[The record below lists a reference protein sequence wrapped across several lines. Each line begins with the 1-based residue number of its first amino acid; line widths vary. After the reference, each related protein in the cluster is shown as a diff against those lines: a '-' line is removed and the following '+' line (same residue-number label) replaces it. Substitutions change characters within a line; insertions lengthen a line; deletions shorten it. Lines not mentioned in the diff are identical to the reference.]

1 MIELLESYPF
11 IKIDENQKNQL
22 VSYMELT
29 LKANESFNLTAN
41 DTKESFMIKNII
53 DSLLIVKN
61 LDLDGKSILD
71 LGSGAGLP
79 GIPLAIYYKNTNFTL
94 LEPLTKRANFLKEI
108 AQKLGLKNVKV
119 VNERAEIFIKNA
131 RESYDFVTSRAV
143 SRLNILLE
151 LSIPFLKVGGKLIAY
166 KGINYQEEINESK
179 NALDLLSSKIIAIEE
194 ENLVQINEKRYNIF
208 IQKNQKTSQK
218 YPREYR
224 LMKKKAL

>member
-11 IKIDENQKNQL
+11 IQIDENQKNQL

-61 LDLDGKSILD
+61 LNLDGKNILD

-108 AQKLGLKNVKV
+108 AQKLGLKNVNV
-119 VNERAEIFIKNA
+119 VNDRAEIFIKNA

-166 KGINYQEEINESK
+166 KGINYQEDINESK

-224 LMKKKAL
+224 LIKKKAL

>member
-22 VSYMELT
+22 VSYMELA

-61 LDLDGKSILD
+61 LDLDGKNILD

-108 AQKLGLKNVKV
+108 AQKIGLKNVKV
-119 VNERAEIFIKNA
+119 VNDRAEIFIKNA
-131 RESYDFVTSRAV
+131 RESFDFVTSRAV

-208 IQKNQKTSQK
+208 IQKNQETSQK

-224 LMKKKAL
+224 LIKKKAL

>member
-61 LDLDGKSILD
+61 LNLDEKNILD

-119 VNERAEIFIKNA
+119 VNDRAEIFIKNA
-131 RESYDFVTSRAV
+131 RESFDFVTSRAV

-179 NALDLLSSKIIAIEE
+179 NALDLLYSKIIAIEE

-224 LMKKKAL
+224 LIKKKAL

>member
-61 LDLDGKSILD
+61 LDLDEKNILD

-108 AQKLGLKNVKV
+108 AQKLGLKNVNV
-119 VNERAEIFIKNA
+119 VNDRAEIFIKNA

-224 LMKKKAL
+224 LIKKKAL

>member
-61 LDLDGKSILD
+61 LDLDGKNILD

-94 LEPLTKRANFLKEI
+94 LEPLTKRANFLKET

-119 VNERAEIFIKNA
+119 VNDRAEIFIKNA

-224 LMKKKAL
+224 LIKKKAL

>member
-61 LDLDGKSILD
+61 LDLDGKNILD

-119 VNERAEIFIKNA
+119 VNDRAEIFIKNA
-131 RESYDFVTSRAV
+131 RESFDFVTSRAV

-224 LMKKKAL
+224 LIKKKAL

>member
-61 LDLDGKSILD
+61 LDLDGKNILD

-94 LEPLTKRANFLKEI
+94 LEPLTKRANFLKET

-119 VNERAEIFIKNA
+119 VNDRAEIFIKNA
-131 RESYDFVTSRAV
+131 RESFDFVTSRAV

-224 LMKKKAL
+224 LIKKKAL

>member
-61 LDLDGKSILD
+61 LNLDEKNILD

-119 VNERAEIFIKNA
+119 VNDRAEIFIKNA
-131 RESYDFVTSRAV
+131 RESFDFVTSRAV

-151 LSIPFLKVGGKLIAY
+151 LSIPFLKIGGKLIAY

-224 LMKKKAL
+224 LIKKKAL

>member
-53 DSLLIVKN
+53 DSLSIVKN
-61 LDLDGKSILD
+61 LDLDGKNILD

-108 AQKLGLKNVKV
+108 AQKLGLKNVNV
-119 VNERAEIFIKNA
+119 VNDRAEIFIKNA
-131 RESYDFVTSRAV
+131 RESFDFVTSRAV

-224 LMKKKAL
+224 LIKKKAL

>member
-61 LDLDGKSILD
+61 LDLDGKNILD

-108 AQKLGLKNVKV
+108 AQKLGLKNVNV
-119 VNERAEIFIKNA
+119 VNDRAEIFIKNA
-131 RESYDFVTSRAV
+131 RESYDFVISRAV

-224 LMKKKAL
+224 LIKKKAL

>member
-61 LDLDGKSILD
+61 LNLDEKNILD

-119 VNERAEIFIKNA
+119 VNDRAEIFIKNA
-131 RESYDFVTSRAV
+131 RESFDFVTSRAV

-224 LMKKKAL
+224 LIKKKAL

>member
-61 LDLDGKSILD
+61 LNLDEKNILD

-131 RESYDFVTSRAV
+131 RESFDFVTSRAV

-208 IQKNQKTSQK
+208 IKKNQKTSQK

-224 LMKKKAL
+224 LIKKKAL

>member
-29 LKANESFNLTAN
+29 LKVNESFNLTAN

-61 LDLDGKSILD
+61 LDLDEKNILD

-79 GIPLAIYYKNTNFTL
+79 GIPLAIYYKNANFTL

-119 VNERAEIFIKNA
+119 VNDRAEIFIKNA

-224 LMKKKAL
+224 LIKKKAL

>member
-61 LDLDGKSILD
+61 LNLDEKNILD

-179 NALDLLSSKIIAIEE
+179 NALDLLYLKIIAIEE

-224 LMKKKAL
+224 LIKKKAL

>member
-61 LDLDGKSILD
+61 LDLDGKNILD

-119 VNERAEIFIKNA
+119 VNDRAEIFIKNA

-208 IQKNQKTSQK
+208 IQKNPKTSQK

-224 LMKKKAL
+224 LIKKKAL

>member
-22 VSYMELT
+22 VSYTELT

-61 LDLDGKSILD
+61 LDLDGKNILD

-108 AQKLGLKNVKV
+108 AQKLGLKNVNV
-119 VNERAEIFIKNA
+119 VNDRAEIFIKNA
-131 RESYDFVTSRAV
+131 RESFDFVTSRAV

-224 LMKKKAL
+224 LIKKKAL

>member
-61 LDLDGKSILD
+61 LDLDGKNILD

-108 AQKLGLKNVKV
+108 AQKIGLKNVKV
-119 VNERAEIFIKNA
+119 VNDRAEIFIKNA

-166 KGINYQEEINESK
+166 KGINYQEEIDESK

-224 LMKKKAL
+224 LIKKKAL

>member
-61 LDLDGKSILD
+61 LNLDEKNILD

-119 VNERAEIFIKNA
+119 VNESAEIFIKNA

-224 LMKKKAL
+224 LIKKKAL

>member
-224 LMKKKAL
+224 LIKKKAL

>member
-61 LDLDGKSILD
+61 LDLDEKNILD

-108 AQKLGLKNVKV
+108 AKKLGLKNVKV

-194 ENLVQINEKRYNIF
+194 ENLVQSNEKRYNIF

-224 LMKKKAL
+224 LIKKKAL

>member
-61 LDLDGKSILD
+61 LDLDGKNILD

-108 AQKLGLKNVKV
+108 AQKLGLKNVNV
-119 VNERAEIFIKNA
+119 VNDRAEIFIKNE
-131 RESYDFVTSRAV
+131 RESFDFVTSRAV

-166 KGINYQEEINESK
+166 KGISNLGRIQAKDVRFTFFKNYCN
-179 NALDLLSSKIIAIEE
+179 
-194 ENLVQINEKRYNIF
+194 
-208 IQKNQKTSQK
+208 
-218 YPREYR
+218 
-224 LMKKKAL
+224 

>member
-61 LDLDGKSILD
+61 LNFDEKNILD

-179 NALDLLSSKIIAIEE
+179 NALDLLSSKIFAIEE

-224 LMKKKAL
+224 LIKKKAL

>member
-61 LDLDGKSILD
+61 LDLDGKNILD

-224 LMKKKAL
+224 LIKKKAL

>member
-11 IKIDENQKNQL
+11 IKIDENLKNQL

-61 LDLDGKSILD
+61 LDLDEKNILD

-224 LMKKKAL
+224 LIKKKAL

>member
-61 LDLDGKSILD
+61 LDLDGKNILD

-108 AQKLGLKNVKV
+108 AQKLGLKNVNV
-119 VNERAEIFIKNA
+119 VNDRAEIFIKNA

-179 NALDLLSSKIIAIEE
+179 NALDLLYSKIIAIEE

-224 LMKKKAL
+224 LIKKKAL

>member
-61 LDLDGKSILD
+61 LDLDGKNILD

-119 VNERAEIFIKNA
+119 VNDRAEIFIKNE
-131 RESYDFVTSRAV
+131 RESFDFVTSRAV

-151 LSIPFLKVGGKLIAY
+151 LSIPFLKVGGELIAY

-224 LMKKKAL
+224 LIKKKAL

>member
-61 LDLDGKSILD
+61 LNLDEKNILD

-108 AQKLGLKNVKV
+108 VQKLGLKNVKV

-179 NALDLLSSKIIAIEE
+179 NALDLLYSKIIAIEE

-224 LMKKKAL
+224 LIKKKAL

>member
-61 LDLDGKSILD
+61 LNLDEKNILD

-108 AQKLGLKNVKV
+108 AQKLGLKNVNV
-119 VNERAEIFIKNA
+119 VNDRAEIFIKNA
-131 RESYDFVTSRAV
+131 RESFDFVTSRAV

-166 KGINYQEEINESK
+166 KGINYKEEINESK
-179 NALDLLSSKIIAIEE
+179 NALDLLSSKIIVIEE

-224 LMKKKAL
+224 LIKKKAL

>member
-61 LDLDGKSILD
+61 LDLDGKNILD

-108 AQKLGLKNVKV
+108 AQKLGLKNVNV
-119 VNERAEIFIKNA
+119 VNDRAEIFIKNA
-131 RESYDFVTSRAV
+131 RESFDFVTSRAV

-179 NALDLLSSKIIAIEE
+179 NALDLLYSKIIAIEE

-224 LMKKKAL
+224 LIKKKAL

>member
-61 LDLDGKSILD
+61 LDLDGKNILD

-119 VNERAEIFIKNA
+119 VNDRAEIFIKNA
-131 RESYDFVTSRAV
+131 RESFDFVTSRAV

-208 IQKNQKTSQK
+208 IQKNQETSQK

-224 LMKKKAL
+224 LIKKKAL

>member
-61 LDLDGKSILD
+61 LDLDGKNILD

-119 VNERAEIFIKNA
+119 VNDRAEIFIKNA
-131 RESYDFVTSRAV
+131 RESFDFVTSRAV

-208 IQKNQKTSQK
+208 IQKNQKTCQK

-224 LMKKKAL
+224 LIKKKAL

>member
-1 MIELLESYPF
+1 
-11 IKIDENQKNQL
+11 
-22 VSYMELT
+22 MELT

-61 LDLDGKSILD
+61 LDLDGKNILD

-94 LEPLTKRANFLKEI
+94 LEPLTKRANFLKGI

-119 VNERAEIFIKNA
+119 VNDRAEIFIKNA

-224 LMKKKAL
+224 LIKKKAL

>member
-61 LDLDGKSILD
+61 LDLDGKNILD

-131 RESYDFVTSRAV
+131 RESYDFVISRAV

-224 LMKKKAL
+224 LIKKKAL

>member
-61 LDLDGKSILD
+61 LNFDEKNILD

-224 LMKKKAL
+224 LIKKKAL

>member
-61 LDLDGKSILD
+61 LNLDEKNILD

-108 AQKLGLKNVKV
+108 AQKLGLKNVNV
-119 VNERAEIFIKNA
+119 VNDRAEIFIKNA
-131 RESYDFVTSRAV
+131 RESFDFVTSRAV

-224 LMKKKAL
+224 LIKKKAL

>member
-61 LDLDGKSILD
+61 LDLDGKNILD

-108 AQKLGLKNVKV
+108 AQKLGLKNVNV
-119 VNERAEIFIKNA
+119 VNDRAEIFIKNA
-131 RESYDFVTSRAV
+131 RESFDFVTSRAV

-151 LSIPFLKVGGKLIAY
+151 WSMTFIKGGGKLIAY

-224 LMKKKAL
+224 LIKKKAL

>member
-1 MIELLESYPF
+1 MIELLEFYPF

-61 LDLDGKSILD
+61 LDLDGKNILD

-224 LMKKKAL
+224 LIKKKAL

>member
-61 LDLDGKSILD
+61 LDLNEKNILD

-224 LMKKKAL
+224 LIKKKAL

>member
-61 LDLDGKSILD
+61 LDLNEKNILD

-119 VNERAEIFIKNA
+119 VNDRAEIFIKNA

-224 LMKKKAL
+224 LIKKKAL